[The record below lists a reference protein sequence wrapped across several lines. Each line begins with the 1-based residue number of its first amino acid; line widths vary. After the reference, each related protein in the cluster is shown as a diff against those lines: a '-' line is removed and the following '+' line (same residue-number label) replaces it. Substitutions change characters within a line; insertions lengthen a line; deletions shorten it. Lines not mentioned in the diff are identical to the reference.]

1 MAYLYRHIRLDKN
14 EPFYI
19 GIGSNISRCYT
30 KKTRNKHW
38 HNIVNKTEY
47 EVEIMFDNLSLQ
59 EAKEKEKEFITLY
72 GKKSNG
78 GILVNIT
85 DGGDG
90 CWGAKATEEQKE
102 LRKKRMIQNNPF
114 KGKKHNDESIEKMK
128 LAKLGKKRAKEGYIK
143 RAEKMKQYVGSKHWH
158 SKAVLNIETGV
169 IYGSTVE
176 AAKSANMNITTFIR
190 AMKKN
195 TINYKRI

>member
-1 MAYLYRHIRLDKN
+1 MAFLYRHIRLDKN

-30 KKTRNKHW
+30 KQTRNKHW

-47 EVEIMFDNLSLQ
+47 EVEIIFDDLTIE
-59 EAKEKEKEFITLY
+59 EAKEKEKEFINLY

-90 CWGAKATEEQKE
+90 CWGVKANEEQKE
-102 LRKKRMIQNNPF
+102 LRKQRMIENNHF
-114 KGKKHNDESIEKMK
+114 KGKKHNEESKEKMK
-128 LAKLGKKRAKEGYIK
+128 LAKLGKKRQKEGYVK

-158 SKAVLNIETGV
+158 SKSVINTETG
-169 IYGSTVE
+169 ICYGSTKE
-176 AAKSANMNITTFIR
+176 AAEAANMNITTFIR

>member
-30 KKTRNKHW
+30 KQTRNKHW
-38 HNIVNKTEY
+38 HNIVNKTKY
-47 EVEIMFDNLSLQ
+47 EVEILFDDLSLEQ
-59 EAKEKEKEFITLY
+59 AKQKEKEFINLY

-78 GILVNIT
+78 GTLVNIA

-90 CWGAKATEEQKE
+90 CWGVKATEEQKE
-102 LRKKRMIQNNPF
+102 IRKKRMIENNHF
-114 KGKKHNDESIEKMK
+114 KGKKHNQESIEKMK

-169 IYGSTVE
+169 IYESTKE
-176 AAKSANMNITTFIR
+176 AAEAANMNITTFIR
-190 AMKKN
+190 AMEKN
-195 TINYKRI
+195 IINYKRI

>member
-1 MAYLYRHIRLDKN
+1 MAFLYRHIRLDKN

-30 KKTRNKHW
+30 KQTRNKHW

-47 EVEIMFDNLSLQ
+47 EVEIIFDDLTIE
-59 EAKEKEKEFITLY
+59 EAKEKEKEFINLY

-90 CWGAKATEEQKE
+90 CWGVKANEEQKK
-102 LRKKRMIQNNPF
+102 LRKQRMIENNHF
-114 KGKKHNDESIEKMK
+114 KGKKHNEESKEKMK
-128 LAKLGKKRAKEGYIK
+128 LAKLGKKREKEGYVK

-158 SKAVLNIETGV
+158 SKSVINTETG
-169 IYGSTVE
+169 IYYGSTKE
-176 AAKSANMNITTFIR
+176 AAEAANMNITTFIR